1 MLASLTRDR
10 QKLDNLY
17 AKISVVNETE
27 MKAQWAKYLCVL
39 TSGYLENSIRN
50 IISDY
55 AQNKASNPLANFIQ
69 KKVKSITNLK
79 NNNLIDLL
87 NSFDSE
93 WGDKYKTNISDE
105 QVDAIN
111 SIVANRHLI
120 AHGRNVGITYISVK
134 NYYDDIKP
142 SVNLIYQIVNNE
154 I

>member
-1 MLASLTRDR
+1 MLTSLTRDR

-17 AKISVVNETE
+17 TKISVVEETE
-27 MKAQWAKYLCVL
+27 MKAHWAKYLCVL
-39 TSGYLENSIRN
+39 TSGFLENSIRN

-93 WGDKYKTNISDE
+93 WGDKYVANISDA

-134 NYYDDIKP
+134 NYYDHIKS
-142 SVNLIYQIVNNE
+142 SVSLIYQIVNNK